1 MMPTPQSG
9 GSGSGSS
16 STSSNNGHSQLQPQP
31 SSSQVQQ
38 EQQPQPPSAG
48 GPAPTQPTPA
58 TPKKSADDRSGKASS
73 KVLLNILPKLPS
85 NDSLSN
91 SPGPAS
97 PGIST
102 AADRH
107 DFIPTDKFAESMSK
121 LTRKESYKAQRK
133 NYRNEKKRVT
143 NELLNSLKDPS
154 VVVLA
159 DWLKIRGTLK
169 SWTKLWCVLYPGM
182 LLLYKSPKSKSNH
195 WVGTILLNSCK
206 VIERPSKKDGF
217 CFKLYNPLDLSIWA
231 PRGPENETIG
241 AVVQPLPNSYCIF
254 RAPSQGSGMC
264 WLDALEISI
273 RNDAALVRSVSNK
286 SGASA
291 TSGHSA
297 ASGHDTHETQW
308 SEADYEKHFVDHDL
322 DDLDASQ
329 PENTENGGQL
339 STGDCEISDSDS
351 ELSGKEAEP
360 DEEEVHVE
368 TPYAPNIEEEF
379 GDVRGAQIEEL
390 AEENRSLIWYL
401 VKQVRP
407 GMDLSKVVLPTFIL
421 EPRSFLDKLSD
432 SYYHVDILSR
442 AVLEDDAFT
451 RMKTVVKWYLSGFYK
466 KPKGLKKPY
475 NPILGE
481 TFRCNWLHPN
491 GSKTFYVAEQ
501 VSHHPPVSAFYVTN
515 RQDGFSIAASILAKS
530 KFYGNSTSAILDGTA
545 ILTLLPRGEQY
556 TLTIPY
562 AHCKGILMGT
572 LTMELGGKVNIA
584 CEKTGYNTE
593 IEFKVRSLLGSVEQ
607 TNCISGRLKLGKETL
622 ATLEGF
628 WDGVIYIKDRRGAGE
643 LQVLWHPTATVRK
656 SRLTRYTVPI
666 DQQGQHESERLWQ
679 HVSSAILRDDMA
691 AATEE
696 KTSLEEVQRTLSKER
711 KVKCEDWIP
720 VHFQQDLKTG
730 QWVYKQSD
738 LRPWDPRNDLFQYE
752 HNYVVS
758 TRTKHMPP
766 MSSAVH
772 QLSTAS
778 LVSVEDAHSRSADV
792 GGKVSGKRKKL
803 AAKQVS
809 SDVDGRDDDDCDSA
823 TESEEYHS
831 DSTQSHKASITT
843 NLDLLSAIQRL
854 ETTLQ
859 RQADRL
865 QRLDDGMQALLA
877 AGSRQRATVQAL
889 PGTQGLA
896 NYGEVVAIVFAF
908 ALLQTLFLYIT

>member
-1 MMPTPQSG
+1 MMLTPQSG
-9 GSGSGSS
+9 GSGSSS
-16 STSSNNGHSQLQPQP
+16 SSNNNGHSQLQQ
-31 SSSQVQQ
+31 SQLHP
-38 EQQPQPPSAG
+38 E
-48 GPAPTQPTPA
+48 QPTGAPLPVQA
-58 TPKKSADDRSGKASS
+58 HQSQLNTPKKTDDRNKSS

-97 PGIST
+97 PGIS
-102 AADRH
+102 AATDRH
-107 DFIPTDKFAESMSK
+107 DYIPTDKFTESMSK

-182 LLLYKSPKSKSNH
+182 LLLYKSAKSKSNH

-291 TSGHSA
+291 ASGHSA
-297 ASGHDTHETQW
+297 TSGHDTHETQW

-339 STGDCEISDSDS
+339 STGDCEITDSDS
-351 ELSGKEAEP
+351 EMSGKEAEAD
-360 DEEEVHVE
+360 DEEATHLE
-368 TPYAPNIEEEF
+368 TPYAPNIEEEI
-379 GDVRGAQIEEL
+379 GDVRGAQVEEL

-481 TFRCNWLHPN
+481 TFRCYWLHPN

-501 VSHHPPVSAFYVTN
+501 VSHHPPVSTFYVTN

-643 LQVLWHPTATVRK
+643 MQVLWHPTATVRK

-666 DQQGQHESERLWQ
+666 DQQGEHESERLWQ

-738 LRPWDPRNDLFQYE
+738 LRPWDPRNDLFQFE

-758 TRTKHMPP
+758 TRTKHLTPMPP
-766 MSSAVH
+766 ISSAVMR
-772 QLSTAS
+772 TAS

-792 GGKVSGKRKKL
+792 GSGGGKGGGKRKKFS
-803 AAKQVS
+803 AKQIS
-809 SDVDGRDDDDCDSA
+809 SDADGRDDVDDDSA

-854 ETTLQ
+854 ETALQ

-865 QRLDDGMQALLA
+865 QRLEDGMQALLA
-877 AGSRQRATVQAL
+877 ASSRQRATAQSS
-889 PGTQGLA
+889 PIQGVA
-896 NYGEVVAIVFAF
+896 NYAEVVAIVFAF
-908 ALLQTLFLYIT
+908 AVLQTLFLYFT